1 MLIPF
6 TAKWNANNA
15 CIAFCE
21 GNGSIDSWAIIKN
34 EAALS
39 GIKILATV
47 TKNWLIEVWVL
58 AYPNTNNS
66 GFRRIS
72 RAARHGP
79 QAHSLLLIYL
89 QLSQP
94 SLSIS
99 QLVFEVQG
107 QKWISEGL
115 LGDNT
120 KCLLGHEIL
129 TYKNN
134 KKSYI
139 PLLSFLW
146 EKAEHTVSMIF
157 INTFNM
163 HFIEAEIS
171 KASIFILLLKIVL
184 LTERSVKLPEHESIT
199 GYSTSYE
206 FSNNLQYAVCA

>member
-34 EAALS
+34 EAVLS

-58 AYPNTNNS
+58 AYLNTNNS
-66 GFRRIS
+66 GFRSIS

-79 QAHSLLLIYL
+79 QAHSFLLIYL
-89 QLSQP
+89 QLSQV

-99 QLVFEVQG
+99 QLVFEVQR

-115 LGDNT
+115 LGDNM
-120 KCLLGHEIL
+120 KSQLSHEFL
-129 TYKNN
+129 TYKI

-139 PLLSFLW
+139 PFLPFLW
-146 EKAEHTVSMIF
+146 EKAEHMVSMHS
-157 INTFNM
+157 INKFNM
-163 HFIEAEIS
+163 HFIGS
-171 KASIFILLLKIVL
+171 WDF
-184 LTERSVKLPEHESIT
+184 
-199 GYSTSYE
+199 
-206 FSNNLQYAVCA
+206 